1 MELFLPGLLILV
13 FTGLFCFLV
22 LPKLGTVVL
31 SVVCGVTLVAVMY
44 HHYSVFG
51 TEYRMSTWQ
60 NSLANYTPLLVLAL
74 AILVVIGVAIS
85 LFTGKSV
92 TETFKAPVELLQ
104 SGITASM
111 QAMPSASSATNP
123 ITSAINTG
131 LNNVNRM
138 NKPVNKPANGN
149 TKSIIPALGY
159 RASNV

>member
-1 MELFLPGLLILV
+1 MELFLPGLLVLV

-31 SVVCGVTLVAVMY
+31 SVVCGITLAAVLY
-44 HHYSVFG
+44 HHYIVFG

-60 NSLANYTPLLVLAL
+60 NSLANYTPLLVLAFAVL
-74 AILVVIGVAIS
+74 IVIGVAMS

-92 TETFKAPVELLQ
+92 TETFKAPVDLLQ

-131 LNNVNRM
+131 LNKAKINN
-138 NKPVNKPANGN
+138 PAN
-149 TKSIIPALGY
+149 KSIIPALGY